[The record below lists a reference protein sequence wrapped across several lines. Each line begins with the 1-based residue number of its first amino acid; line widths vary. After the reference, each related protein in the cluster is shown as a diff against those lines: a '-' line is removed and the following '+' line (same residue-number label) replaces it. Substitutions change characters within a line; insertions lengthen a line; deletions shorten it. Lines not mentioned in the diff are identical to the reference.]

1 MTIIIMKYNNYI
13 MWICNLIWKIKGQIC
28 PTKSKKCPWAF
39 WASSQK
45 LNELI
50 QIFPSPGLGKKIWA
64 RWAPNS
70 ILVLRIYITYFKRF
84 IVLNSYFLKN
94 LIKSFFIIKCWHF
107 FPKPKF
113 PERVDFSPKIGLREG
128 KKNEANLPLP
138 RTLFKIEAKLPLQ
151 YRDHKTWFFSKKIN
165 FFKFFICLEMVFCFK
180 TCIILFNYT
189 YYVIWLWNI
198 IFFFRGKTEAK
209 PRQRWSKNRGKIGSN
224 A

>member
-113 PERVDFSPKIGLREG
+113 PERVDFSPKM
-128 KKNEANLPLP
+128 P
-138 RTLFKIEAKLPLQ
+138 
-151 YRDHKTWFFSKKIN
+151 WFCPNAHPYFHRSK
-165 FFKFFICLEMVFCFK
+165 
-180 TCIILFNYT
+180 
-189 YYVIWLWNI
+189 
-198 IFFFRGKTEAK
+198 
-209 PRQRWSKNRGKIGSN
+209 
-224 A
+224 

>member
-84 IVLNSYFLKN
+84 IVLNSYFFK
-94 LIKSFFIIKCWHF
+94 KSNKIILYHKM
-107 FPKPKF
+107 
-113 PERVDFSPKIGLREG
+113 L
-128 KKNEANLPLP
+128 
-138 RTLFKIEAKLPLQ
+138 TLFSKAKIPRKS
-151 YRDHKTWFFSKKIN
+151 WFFAQN
-165 FFKFFICLEMVFCFK
+165 AL
-180 TCIILFNYT
+180 ILPKRPSLYILSI
-189 YYVIWLWNI
+189 Y
-198 IFFFRGKTEAK
+198 
-209 PRQRWSKNRGKIGSN
+209 
-224 A
+224 